1 MALIILISFPSI
13 AQRSLVPLHYSEAYK
28 DPPYMVLEADS
39 ITAVL
44 EHVYSEEKF
53 VVFDVEVVNR
63 SGQRIQFNP
72 YQMHYYASP
81 KPFQKL
87 VDEDQD
93 IHRASFPNSTVPGY
107 LKKPLSKE
115 SVERAYEQQL
125 KQQRALAIA
134 FGIIS
139 LGAVVADVALDINDS
154 KKPRVTERDF
164 VKSANRDVLVATT
177 LIAGEMVMENAA
189 FQSRVATEELHY
201 LQEEVLEP
209 VELADDSAVRGKV
222 YFQNTG
228 NYKYY
233 RIVLPVGEINYV
245 FDFRKRRSSEY

>member
-1 MALIILISFPSI
+1 
-13 AQRSLVPLHYSEAYK
+13 
-28 DPPYMVLEADS
+28 MVLEADS
-39 ITAVL
+39 ITAVV
-44 EHVYSEEKF
+44 EHLYSGGKF

-87 VDEDQD
+87 INENQD
-93 IHRASFPNSTVPGY
+93 IHQASFPNSTVPGY
-107 LKKPLSKE
+107 LKKPFSKRA
-115 SVERAYEQQL
+115 VEEAYERQL
-125 KQQRALAIA
+125 KQQKTLAIA

-139 LGAVVADVALDINDS
+139 LGAVVADVALDIKDS
-154 KKPRVTERDF
+154 KKSLVTERDF
-164 VKSANRDVLVATT
+164 AQSANRDAMVATT
-177 LIAGEMVMENAA
+177 LIAGEMIMENAA
-189 FQSRVATEELHY
+189 FKSRIATEELHY

-209 VELADDSAVRGKV
+209 VELTDDSAVRGKV
-222 YFQNTG
+222 YFQNAG
-228 NYKYY
+228 NFKYY